1 MEIRPALRGSAIG
14 RPGKAER
21 KAWAARG
28 LPGCRDAT
36 GKQNAPGKRAGVAH
50 SSQAVKPYR
59 IGSFK
64 PCSFAH
70 CTAMS

>member
-1 MEIRPALRGSAIG
+1 MENRPALRGSAIG

-36 GKQNAPGKRAGVAH
+36 GKQNALGKRALRIPA
-50 SSQAVKPYR
+50 KP
-59 IGSFK
+59 
-64 PCSFAH
+64 
-70 CTAMS
+70 